1 MEKNKVMLDTS
12 AYSAFLRG
20 NAEVH
25 QALQAAEEIYLN
37 PVVLG
42 ELSAG
47 FARGGREKKNKD
59 ILREFLASPRVRIAV
74 IDEETAERYVAI
86 LTYLWSKGKPMPTND
101 LWIAST
107 AMQHGL
113 KLITTDG
120 HYRDVPQIIVECCS
134 V

>member
-1 MEKNKVMLDTS
+1 MEKSKVMLDTS

-20 NAEVH
+20 NAEVN

-37 PVVLG
+37 PEVLG
-42 ELSAG
+42 ELYAG
-47 FARGGREKKNKD
+47 FAQGNREKKNKE
-59 ILREFLASPRVRIAV
+59 ILKEFLASPRVQIAV
-74 IDEETAERYVAI
+74 IDEETAERYTAI
-86 LTYLWSKGKPMPTND
+86 LTYLWAKGKPLPTND

-120 HYRDVPQIIVECCS
+120 NYREVPQIIVACCS